1 MRLPAAVTVA
11 LCVLLAAGWPAVPA
25 MADDAPERSRA
36 QEIEGDRYL
45 PIGLTPEEEG
55 QLDLIGRDHR
65 GTPPATGPV
74 RNPGEFEPMTGVIV
88 RYPWG
93 NPLSLL
99 CEYAEDVTLW
109 VIVANS
115 SEQTTA
121 YNALSG
127 AGCNMSH
134 VSFVIGATN
143 SIWTRDYGPWFI
155 VDGNNDQG
163 IVDHI
168 YNRPRPLDDLIPGVI
183 GTAWGIPVY
192 GMDLETAGGNYMS
205 DGRGVAMSSRLVIDE
220 NTSLTPAEI
229 DSMVEAYLGIELY
242 EKLPYIQTSGI
253 HHIDCW
259 AKFLSPGKI
268 LIRSVAPTH
277 TDYARIEA
285 NVTYISTLM
294 SSWGRPYE
302 IVRVYTPNNE
312 PYTNSLILNDKVLVP
327 MYGTS
332 WDDDAIATYQAA
344 MPGYEVL
351 GFTGSWLSDDAI
363 HCRAMGVT
371 DRYMLRIDHVPLF
384 DSASTDNDYRVKAL
398 VSDMS
403 ETGLIADSLRVH
415 WKTSSA
421 PSWSPVT
428 MTAVAGTDS
437 FYADIPPQDA
447 GTEVFYYISAADNSG
462 RREKHPYIGAP
473 DPHSFEIVVDTE
485 APVVA
490 HTPLTDQMASA
501 WPPTAS
507 ATVTDNIE
515 VGDVVLESWINGTP
529 QADVAMVRLPGT
541 FTYQGEFPGSAAAGD
556 GVNYRIVARDEATP
570 AHETVSPETG
580 THYFDVVASVDV
592 VIYEP
597 DPSPISGAAI
607 AGILDDLGLSYE
619 RVTSF
624 PSNLAAYQAA
634 FICLGVYAQ
643 NYALS
648 AAQANAVV
656 NYLEGGGNVYM
667 EGGDC
672 WAYDSSRTIYNGH
685 FGINGTSDGT
695 SDLATV
701 QGQAGTFTAGMSF
714 SYGGA
719 NSYID
724 HISPT
729 GTGYTVFKNPA
740 DAQGCG
746 IANPAAVYKTVGC
759 SFEFGGLADGAAPS
773 TKAALLGEILE
784 FFGMATTGAPGDD
797 GPARLALRQNSPNP
811 FNPVTALAFEVPAA
825 GPVELAVYSA
835 SGRKV
840 ATLVD
845 RLLPAGRHAASW
857 RGVDDGGAPVAS
869 GVYFFRLTQ
878 NGESV
883 SARGVL
889 LK

>member
-1 MRLPAAVTVA
+1 MRLPALAAVA
-11 LCVLLAAGWPAVPA
+11 LCALLAVGWSALPVL
-25 MADDAPERSRA
+25 ADDSPERSLA
-36 QEIEGDRYL
+36 QQVEGDRYL
-45 PIGLTPEEEG
+45 PIGLTPEEQG
-55 QLDLIGRDHR
+55 MLDLIGRDHR
-65 GTPPATGPV
+65 STPPATGPV

-93 NPLSLL
+93 NPLNLL
-99 CEYAEDVTLW
+99 CEYAEDVQLW

-115 SEQTTA
+115 TEQTSA
-121 YNALSG
+121 YNALQG

-134 VSFVIGATN
+134 VSFITGPTN

-168 YNRPRPLDDLIPGVI
+168 YNRPRPQDDLIPGVI
-183 GTAWGIPVY
+183 GAAWGIPVY
-192 GMDLETAGGNYMS
+192 GMDLKTAGGNYMS
-205 DGRGVAMSSRLVIDE
+205 DGRGGAISSRLVIDE
-220 NTSLTPAEI
+220 NPLLTTAEI

-259 AKFLSPGKI
+259 AKLLSPGKI
-268 LIRSVAPTH
+268 LIRSVPSTH

-285 NVTYISTLM
+285 NVAYISTLM

-302 IVRVYTPNNE
+302 IYRVYTPNNE
-312 PYTNSLILNDKVLVP
+312 PYSNSLILNDKVFVP
-327 MYGTS
+327 QYGTA

-351 GFTGSWLSDDAI
+351 GYTGSWLSDDAI

-371 DRYMLRIDHVPLF
+371 DRYMLHLDHVPLF
-384 DSASTDNDYRVKAL
+384 DTASTEDDYRVTAL
-398 VSDMS
+398 VNDMS
-403 ETGLIADSLRVH
+403 ETGVIADSLIVH
-415 WKTSSA
+415 WKTASA
-421 PSWSPVT
+421 PWSPVT
-428 MTAVAGTDS
+428 MTAIAGTDS
-437 FYADIPPQDA
+437 FYAYIPAQA
-447 GTEVFYYISAADNSG
+447 VGTEVLYYVSAADNSG
-462 RREKHPYIGAP
+462 RREKHPYIGAA
-473 DPHSFEIVVDTE
+473 DPHTFDVVVDTE
-485 APVVA
+485 APVVT
-490 HTPLTDQMASA
+490 HTPVPDQMASA

-507 ATVTDNIE
+507 ATVTDNIA
-515 VGDVVLESWINGTP
+515 VGDVTLESWINGAR
-529 QADVAMVRLPGT
+529 QVDVAMARVPSTFRYEGVLPGT
-541 FTYQGEFPGSAAAGD
+541 AVAGD
-556 GVNYRIVARDEATP
+556 AVNYRIVAHDTVTP
-570 AHETVSPETG
+570 PHETVSPATA
-580 THYFDVVASVDV
+580 THYFDVVSSVDI
-592 VIYEP
+592 VIWEP

-634 FICLGVYAQ
+634 FICLGVYSQ

-648 AAQANAVV
+648 TTQANAIVS
-656 NYLEGGGNVYM
+656 YLQGGGNVYM

-672 WAYDSSRTIYNGH
+672 WAYDSARTIYNTH

-695 SDLATV
+695 GDLATV
-701 QGQAGTFTAGMSF
+701 LGQASTFTAGMSF
-714 SYGGA
+714 SYTGM

-724 HISPT
+724 HIAPV
-729 GTGYTVFKNPA
+729 GTGYTIFKNQA
-740 DAQGCG
+740 DSQGCG
-746 IANPAAVYKTVGC
+746 IANAAALYKTVGC
-759 SFEFGGLADGAAPS
+759 SFEFGGLVNGAAPS
-773 TKAALLGEILE
+773 TKAALLGKVLE
-784 FFGMATTGAPGDD
+784 FFGIGSTGVPGE
-797 GPARLALRQNSPNP
+797 GAARLTLRQNSPNP
-811 FNPVTALAFEVPAA
+811 FNPVTTLAFETPVA

-835 SGRKV
+835 SGRRV

-845 RLLPAGRHAASW
+845 RALPAGPHAASW
-857 RGVDDGGAPVAS
+857 RGVDDAGAPVAS

-883 SARGVL
+883 SVKGVL